1 MQIGEGVG
9 VHDDEQ
15 IIVGDI
21 AAGAIL
27 DPIAA
32 RVGAEQDQLE
42 DAAALALVGE
52 LGFDGILKF
61 IEQDAGDPFQLAAL
75 GGGEMIEIGPHR
87 HPIVA
92 GVIASAG
99 SASG

>member
-1 MQIGEGVG
+1 MLQIGEGLG
-9 VHDDEQ
+9 VDDDEQ

-52 LGFDGILKF
+52 LGFDGILK
-61 IEQDAGDPFQLAAL
+61 LAQ
-75 GGGEMIEIGPHR
+75 
-87 HPIVA
+87 
-92 GVIASAG
+92 SARSCDFG
-99 SASG
+99 QVEERTLNA